1 MSDAGDAGYC
11 WMVAM
16 VECNV
21 AIMTACMPGVM
32 VFVRWMRG
40 EAIEPV
46 VLGAEKGDLG
56 TIGGG
61 QRRHRLRDP
70 SVSHTG
76 GSDEEYGMRGMGTA
90 VPSTEVLVES
100 EPVRCI

>member
-1 MSDAGDAGYC
+1 
-11 WMVAM
+11 MVAM

-21 AIMTACMPGVM
+21 GIMTACMPGVM

-40 EAIEPV
+40 EAIEPA
-46 VLGAEKGDLG
+46 VLGVEKGDLG

-61 QRRHRLRDP
+61 QRRHRRIDP
-70 SVSHTG
+70 NVTDTV

-100 EPVRCI
+100 EPV